1 MYNIVVVEDEL
12 IELEALRII
21 INRDISG
28 VKIFEATK
36 GSEAIRLID
45 ELDQIDMILVDI
57 NIPLPN
63 GLDVIRYLRQKS
75 RETKII
81 VITANDDV
89 EMVRNMFE
97 FKVDDYLLK
106 PVKPQYLI
114 KAIKNSLNFDE
125 NLNNKIKEQKVYINE
140 LINNCDYVQWND
152 LIINNVINEAY
163 RAAKDQQRI
172 IANFIMILQQIAK
185 SNGWKID
192 ALNNTEKLMSNLN
205 FDERSY
211 YNTFRILL
219 SIGNDIFDVAFLS
232 SGAKLNSIHRAQ
244 YYIERN
250 IFKNMTLDDVA
261 DHAYISAC
269 YLSRL
274 FKKQFGIGY
283 SEYLTHRK
291 MVIAKLLLNF
301 SDLQINAIALELS
314 YQDAN
319 YFCRL
324 FKKETGLSPS
334 EYRKNMVEV

>member
-1 MYNIVVVEDEL
+1 MYNIVIVEDEL

-36 GSEAIRLID
+36 GSDAIRLID
-45 ELDQIDMILVDI
+45 DLDHIDIMLVDI

-63 GLDVIRYLRQKS
+63 GLEVIRYLRQKS
-75 RETKII
+75 RDTKII

-114 KAIKNSLNFDE
+114 KAIKNSLKFDE
-125 NLNNKIKEQKVYINE
+125 DLNTKIKEQKAYISE
-140 LINNCDYVQWND
+140 LISSCNYVQWND
-152 LIINNVINEAY
+152 LIINNVINQAY
-163 RAAKDQQRI
+163 KSEKDQHKI
-172 IANFIMILQQIAK
+172 ITNFIMILQQIAK

-192 ALNNTEKLMSNLN
+192 ELNSNEKLLNQIN

-211 YNTFRILL
+211 YNTLRTLL
-219 SIGNDIFDVAFLS
+219 SIGNSIFDTAFLS

-283 SEYLTHRK
+283 SEYLTRRK

-334 EYRKNMVEV
+334 EYRKNIVE